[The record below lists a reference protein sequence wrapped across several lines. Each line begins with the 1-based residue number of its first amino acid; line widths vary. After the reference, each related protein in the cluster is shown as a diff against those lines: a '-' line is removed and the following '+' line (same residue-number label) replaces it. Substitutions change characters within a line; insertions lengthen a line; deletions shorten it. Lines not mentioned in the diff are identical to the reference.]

1 MIRLIIVFIVD
12 QRINLQTGEVEVK
25 HIGKTDSEIVIPES
39 DRVVTASAGVNVCQQ
54 YRTLTY
60 ESDVFYC
67 ITDYCNKANTVC
79 AGLEQQGSSMLSCY
93 NCNINFQRYVDSEP
107 VRCSTSISLPANG
120 YCVYHR
126 VIDTTT
132 NRVTISYRAQP
143 SAEVALP
150 DGTLVNNA
158 NGNSQCISRSGNGY
172 ESQTFFCQS
181 NFCNDYNSVCRALS
195 VSGDYNKPDDNAA
208 PSASL
213 RILFEYIFDRSS
225 KSVRIERR
233 LLSQP
238 FMTTPGQKQISVV
251 GKCITSFESQYR
263 IESYICNSDYCNTDC
278 NDEVLVPGTVNGYV
292 EPLRSCIKGAEVLL
306 QDDRYQQLYINSN
319 SGCQQS
325 FENGVMYYTSV
336 CNGNRCNFDCYSSTA
351 VTPVFNISSI
361 PTTNSALSSAEL
373 FGTSLL
379 IAVTTAIYRLL
390 VHI

>member
-1 MIRLIIVFIVD
+1 MYFCFIPLFITAFAASSVKSLICYSCTQAFNRNTQSEPTECSAVADDSFNYCIYY

-213 RILFEYIFDRSS
+213 RILF
-225 KSVRIERR
+225 
-233 LLSQP
+233 
-238 FMTTPGQKQISVV
+238 G
-251 GKCITSFESQYR
+251 
-263 IESYICNSDYCNTDC
+263 N
-278 NDEVLVPGTVNGYV
+278 
-292 EPLRSCIKGAEVLL
+292 VLL
-306 QDDRYQQLYINSN
+306 GIITY
-319 SGCQQS
+319 
-325 FENGVMYYTSV
+325 
-336 CNGNRCNFDCYSSTA
+336 A
-351 VTPVFNISSI
+351 VVVN
-361 PTTNSALSSAEL
+361 
-373 FGTSLL
+373 
-379 IAVTTAIYRLL
+379 
-390 VHI
+390 